1 MALVELCLCLF
12 KFNQGIFFIIS
23 GLPSAAVC
31 DAYLY
36 PSSFIRERS
45 SKGKSVNAGE
55 VHILGF
61 KKISL
66 IVKALLKDFNHTL
79 TIIELKVAIY
89 TLTIHPIRVGSP
101 FNPGLFWSS
110 NLQPRISGDE
120 VKEHEYLKSFPS
132 NCEVSWFSGIK

>member
-1 MALVELCLCLF
+1 MALVEFVCVYSSSIKVF
-12 KFNQGIFFIIS
+12 FFIIS
-23 GLPSAAVC
+23 GLPSVAFC
-31 DAYLY
+31 DAYLH

-89 TLTIHPIRVGSP
+89 TLTIHPIRMGSP
-101 FNPGLFWSS
+101 FNPG
-110 NLQPRISGDE
+110 
-120 VKEHEYLKSFPS
+120 
-132 NCEVSWFSGIK
+132 